1 MGVHH
6 RPAPVRRSSTRGG
19 MYRARHGLVRARV
32 GLSRAQLRAQRGV
45 YRARI
50 RARLGV
56 SQARSRARNG
66 VSHARD
72 GLAQARTR
80 HQLYRP
86 TQPTPVDALLPW
98 GLVLV
103 GVGVMIGLL
112 ISAFVVPI
120 RHTSGLGVPDEL
132 DFARPA
138 PPPAAA
144 PSPDGEPGGEER
156 AGYVARDVAAI
167 QYSPTPPP
175 PSPTPSPTP
184 SATPEPTTP
193 APDPYLSGSYRVD
206 ESYWDAFIGKV
217 VIVNQSYSGRDWT
230 VELAFGPDVGKLNTF
245 WVDGTPQPTMQ
256 RADDR
261 YVFTSTVP
269 VAGQSWVVLKV
280 HFDRS
285 GWDIDP
291 TSCTVNGGD
300 CAIGR

>member
-1 MGVHH
+1 
-6 RPAPVRRSSTRGG
+6 
-19 MYRARHGLVRARV
+19 MYRARHGLVRARL

-56 SQARSRARNG
+56 SQARSRARDG

-86 TQPTPVDALLPW
+86 TQPTPVEALLPW

-103 GVGVMIGLL
+103 GIGVMIGLL
-112 ISAFVVPI
+112 ISAFVVPT
-120 RHTSGLGVPDEL
+120 RHTSGLGVPEDL
-132 DFARPA
+132 HFARPD
-138 PPPAAA
+138 PPSSA
-144 PSPDGEPGGEER
+144 PSPDGEQQAR
-156 AGYVARDVAAI
+156 YVARDVAAI

-175 PSPTPSPTP
+175 PSPSPSPSP
-184 SATPEPTTP
+184 SPPPAPAPTTS
-193 APDPYLSGSYRVD
+193 APDPDLSGRYQVE
-206 ESYWDAFIGKV
+206 ESYQDVFVGNV
-217 VIVNQSYSGRDWT
+217 VIANNSYTGRDWT

-256 RADDR
+256 RSDDR

-269 VAGQSWVVLKV
+269 VAGRSWVVLKV

-285 GWDIDP
+285 GWAIDP
-291 TSCTVNGGD
+291 TICTVNGGD